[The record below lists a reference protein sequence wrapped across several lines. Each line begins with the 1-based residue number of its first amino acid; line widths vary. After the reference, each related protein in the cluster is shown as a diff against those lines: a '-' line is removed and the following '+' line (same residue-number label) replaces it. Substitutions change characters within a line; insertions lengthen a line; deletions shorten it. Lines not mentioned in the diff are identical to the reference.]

1 MYMNKKIESGLYQFS
16 DEKALLVVT
25 GKQNGRLFFANKG
38 NIKEVDEAFIP
49 TQRYSDD
56 EGFFGLN
63 GGGHSATGSPK
74 ESKDVETKHK
84 FMRVISAK
92 IKKAIKENDVDCIY
106 LFSPNYEITELKET
120 LPKAAQNM
128 IKLSFM
134 GNFVK
139 FAPDM
144 LLTKI
149 SAKMEKKG
157 SGTESLKPEERK
169 IMRKPKGDSV
179 KPARASR

>member
-1 MYMNKKIESGLYQFS
+1 MTKKIDSGLYQFP
-16 DEKALLVVT
+16 DERALLVVT
-25 GKQNGRLFFANKG
+25 GKQNGRLYFARKG
-38 NIKEVDEAFIP
+38 SVKEIDEAFIP

-63 GGGHSATGSPK
+63 GGGASAVGSGK

-84 FMRVISAK
+84 FMRVITAK
-92 IKKAIKENDVDCIY
+92 IKKAIKENDIDSIY

-120 LPKAAQNM
+120 LPKAAQQM
-128 IKLSFM
+128 IRLSFM

-144 LLTKI
+144 LLEKI
-149 SAKMEKKG
+149 SAKMSKKKG
-157 SGTESLKPEERK
+157 GEGHLKPEEKK
-169 IMRKPKGDSV
+169 IMRKPKGNSV
-179 KPARASR
+179 KPARPSR